1 VTEHRSSAEKEGEEA
16 AALDVAM
23 EGEKGGG
30 PGARIPL
37 AAMEKSSRR
46 WR

>member
-1 VTEHRSSAEKEGEEA
+1 VEKGGEEA

-23 EGEKGGG
+23 EGKKGGG
-30 PGARIPL
+30 PGARMPL
-37 AAMEKSSRR
+37 AAMEESSRW